1 MIESKNPKI
10 TLRLV
15 SKFFQ
20 KKIFFPKIQ
29 NFSRSKISRSIVE
42 SCKIQTFL
50 ISKID
55 FSGKNFETNKS
66 SKRATSAR
74 IIRRRTPET
83 IRANDRQESSDD
95 GQSDALPQT
104 NQSEARNQELNTSSE
119 EEQNPDMN
127 IVLSSSHSSLSAEDE
142 SHDEHG
148 SEHSDKSRSEHIIR
162 ELITTE
168 EIYIRELGEVLN
180 GYGKEIDSIPPN
192 KNCPEILRGNRYFF
206 KAKVNG
212 PKG

>member
-15 SKFFQ
+15 SKFFSKIRKFFSFENFKIDSRELQ
-20 KKIFFPKIQ
+20 DSIFF
-29 NFSRSKISRSIVE
+29 NFKNR
-42 SCKIQTFL
+42 F
-50 ISKID
+50 
-55 FSGKNFETNKS
+55 FGKNFETNKS

-119 EEQNPDMN
+119 EEQPDMN

-192 KNCPEILRGNRYFF
+192 KNCPEILRGNRYVF
-206 KAKVNG
+206 KAKVDG
-212 PKG
+212 LKG

>member
-1 MIESKNPKI
+1 MLDSNY
-10 TLRLV
+10 
-15 SKFFQ
+15 F
-20 KKIFFPKIQ
+20 
-29 NFSRSKISRSIVE
+29 
-42 SCKIQTFL
+42 
-50 ISKID
+50 SKID
-55 FSGKNFETNKS
+55 LLEKNFETNKS

-95 GQSDALPQT
+95 GQSDTLPQT

-119 EEQNPDMN
+119 EEQPDMN

-192 KNCPEILRGNRYFF
+192 KNCPEILRGNRYVF
-206 KAKVNG
+206 KAKVEG

>member
-1 MIESKNPKI
+1 MG
-10 TLRLV
+10 T
-15 SKFFQ
+15 
-20 KKIFFPKIQ
+20 
-29 NFSRSKISRSIVE
+29 
-42 SCKIQTFL
+42 
-50 ISKID
+50 
-55 FSGKNFETNKS
+55 NFETNAS

-74 IIRRRTPET
+74 IIRRRTPEA

-104 NQSEARNQELNTSSE
+104 TPSISQSEARNQELNTSSE
-119 EEQNPDMN
+119 EEHPDMN

-148 SEHSDKSRSEHIIR
+148 GEHSDKSRSEHIIR

-192 KNCPEILRGNRYFF
+192 KNCPEILRGNRYVFSTVLF
-206 KAKVNG
+206 SVQATSLET
-212 PKG
+212 PPS

>member
-1 MIESKNPKI
+1 MEIA
-10 TLRLV
+10 
-15 SKFFQ
+15 KFELF
-20 KKIFFPKIQ
+20 
-29 NFSRSKISRSIVE
+29 SKIEVFGE
-42 SCKIQTFL
+42 KI
-50 ISKID
+50 
-55 FSGKNFETNKS
+55 ETNIS

-83 IRANDRQESSDD
+83 IRAHDRQESSDD
-95 GQSDALPQT
+95 GQSDALPQAT
-104 NQSEARNQELNTSSE
+104 ASISQSEARNQELNTSSE
-119 EEQNPDMN
+119 EEHPDMN

-148 SEHSDKSRSEHIIR
+148 GEQSRSEHIIR

-192 KNCPEILRGNRYFF
+192 KNCPEIFNLKWLF
-206 KAKVNG
+206 
-212 PKG
+212 

>member
-1 MIESKNPKI
+1 MRN
-10 TLRLV
+10 
-15 SKFFQ
+15 
-20 KKIFFPKIQ
+20 
-29 NFSRSKISRSIVE
+29 NY
-42 SCKIQTFL
+42 
-50 ISKID
+50 
-55 FSGKNFETNKS
+55 ETNAS

-104 NQSEARNQELNTSSE
+104 TPSISQSEARNQELNTSSE
-119 EEQNPDMN
+119 EEHPDMN

-148 SEHSDKSRSEHIIR
+148 GEHSDKSRSEHIIR

-192 KNCPEILRGNRYFF
+192 KNCPEILRGNR
-206 KAKVNG
+206 
-212 PKG
+212 

>member
-15 SKFFQ
+15 SKFFFKKFQ
-20 KKIFFPKIQ
+20 KFCQ
-29 NFSRSKISRSIVE
+29 NSIV
-42 SCKIQTFL
+42 SQ
-50 ISKID
+50 S
-55 FSGKNFETNKS
+55 KNFETNAS

-95 GQSDALPQT
+95 GQSDTLPQT

-119 EEQNPDMN
+119 EEQPDMN

-168 EIYIRELGEVLN
+168 EIYIRELGEVLS

-192 KNCPEILRGNRYFF
+192 KNCPEILRGNRYVFF
-206 KAKVNG
+206 YSLILWTSNISRNPSFIILRLSILK
-212 PKG
+212 